1 MDTLPDEPDGS
12 ELLFLRFRS
21 SDRLVRD
28 AHPLGT
34 PIIYSVQSRRST
46 VNGSLSYVPHNS
58 SRPRSERS
66 EEKLMPPLY
75 RDSDVNRLNTS
86 DPFGSTNTAAA
97 QSALKKAKPRI
108 VILSVTQDASTQYVP
123 IMNCI
128 FSAQKNVRV
137 CCAPPFCYLR
147 PCTLS

>member
-1 MDTLPDEPDGS
+1 
-12 ELLFLRFRS
+12 
-21 SDRLVRD
+21 
-28 AHPLGT
+28 
-34 PIIYSVQSRRST
+34 
-46 VNGSLSYVPHNS
+46 
-58 SRPRSERS
+58 
-66 EEKLMPPLY
+66 MPPLY